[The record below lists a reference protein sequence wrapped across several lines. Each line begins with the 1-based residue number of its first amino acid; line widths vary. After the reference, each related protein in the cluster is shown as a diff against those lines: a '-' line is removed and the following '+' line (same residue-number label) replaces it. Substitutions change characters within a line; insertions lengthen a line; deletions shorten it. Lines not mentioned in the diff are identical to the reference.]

1 MRQARLV
8 ASLAIAAAVAVA
20 VAAGPA
26 SAAQKGKLS
35 GGNCFV
41 EGKAKFS
48 PALSGNQAKGVA
60 YSFVNGP
67 AAAKHQGSESLLCT
81 GTATGKETNAKG
93 EVVPVSSSGPW
104 KGVSAAVTGG
114 KGNLSCALAED
125 EGGATSTIKL
135 QDTKAGGKEW
145 EFTSNFTFVSLPT
158 APFPVGE
165 IEVKLSST
173 EGTASGFANFT
184 EPGTPEEK
192 AAVPTKCATGSAGEL
207 AFETAKEEAPGRA
220 PVVGIG
226 GTIGSE

>member
-1 MRQARLV
+1 M
-8 ASLAIAAAVAVA
+8 ASLALTVAVA
-20 VAAGPA
+20 FVATAGPA

-67 AAAKHQGSESLLCT
+67 AAAKHQGSESLLCS

-93 EVVPVSSSGPW
+93 EVVPVSSTGPW
-104 KGVSAAVTGG
+104 KGISAAVTGG
-114 KGNLSCALAED
+114 KGNLSCALEQD

-135 QDTKAGGKEW
+135 QDAKAGGKEW
-145 EFTSNFTFVSLPT
+145 EFTSSFTFASLPT
-158 APFPVGE
+158 ALFPVGE
-165 IEVKLSST
+165 IEVKLAST

-192 AAVPTKCATGSAGEL
+192 AAVPANCGAGTASEL
-207 AFETAKEEAPGRA
+207 SFETAKDEVPGRA
-220 PVVGIG
+220 PVVGIA
-226 GTIGSE
+226 GTIGTE